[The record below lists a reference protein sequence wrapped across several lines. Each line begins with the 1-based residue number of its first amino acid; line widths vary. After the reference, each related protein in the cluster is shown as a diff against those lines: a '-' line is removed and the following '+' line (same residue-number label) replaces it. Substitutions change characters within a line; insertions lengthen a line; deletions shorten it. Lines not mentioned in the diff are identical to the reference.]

1 MNISTKGRYGLRAV
15 LDIACNYQGKPV
27 TLSAISLRQQI
38 SEGYL
43 EQLMA
48 PLKKAGIIVSSRGA
62 QGGYSLARDPQDI
75 VVGEI
80 FRALEGPLN
89 LAVCTSED
97 ETTSCKKKDYCS
109 SEGEANACRNKDCSS
124 ESEATACS
132 KKDYCGSGYLWEEI
146 QKAIAEVLDS
156 HTLADLVNKET
167 R

>member
-1 MNISTKGRYGLRAV
+1 VNISTKGRYGLRAL
-15 LDIACNYQGKPV
+15 LDIACNYHGKPV

-43 EQLMA
+43 EQLMS
-48 PLKKAGIIVSSRGA
+48 PLKKARIIVSSRGA
-62 QGGYSLARDPQDI
+62 QGGYMLARDPQDI

-89 LAVCTSED
+89 LAVCASE
-97 ETTSCKKKDYCS
+97 E
-109 SEGEANACRNKDCSS
+109 EAN
-124 ESEATACS
+124 ACS
-132 KKDYCGSGYLWEEI
+132 KKDCCGSGYLWEEI

-156 HTLADLVNKET
+156 HTLADLINKET